1 MSSTMTKT
9 LTAAKADY
17 ESYTLPNGTIGW
29 DNGDDAALR
38 MRGTPNETL
47 GEWVDEI
54 RGLPKGTSLAKYDH
68 LNDGH
73 QRMNLGNILR
83 AAWRKNNS
91 EKA

>member
-9 LTAAKADY
+9 IKMAKTARY

-38 MRGTPNETL
+38 MRGVSNEAL

-54 RGLPKGTSLAKYDH
+54 RDLPKGTSLAKYAH
-68 LNDGH
+68 LNVGH

-83 AAWRKNNS
+83 AAWRS
-91 EKA
+91 